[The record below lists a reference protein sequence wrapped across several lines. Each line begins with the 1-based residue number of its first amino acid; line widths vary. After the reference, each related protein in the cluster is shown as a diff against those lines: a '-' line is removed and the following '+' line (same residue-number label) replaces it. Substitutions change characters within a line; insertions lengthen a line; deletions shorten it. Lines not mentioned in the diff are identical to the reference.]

1 MDTVLEL
8 LERELNVSR
17 WTTMN
22 VLELNENA
30 DTEYDEFKKIIET
43 ILQAEL
49 ITNDT
54 VKNIDEYFDTLQENY
69 EYLHH
74 ANDATMNESVL
85 LLLTDV
91 SRQHKLR
98 EK

>member
-30 DTEYDEFKKIIET
+30 DTQYDEFKKIIET

-54 VKNIDEYFDTLQENY
+54 IKNIDEYFDVLQGNY

-74 ANDATMNESVL
+74 TNNAMMNESVL

>member
-30 DTEYDEFKKIIET
+30 DAQYDEFKKIIET

-54 VKNIDEYFDTLQENY
+54 IKNIDEYFNVLQENY

-74 ANDATMNESVL
+74 TNNAMMNESVL

>member
-30 DTEYDEFKKIIET
+30 DTQYDEFKKIIET

-54 VKNIDEYFDTLQENY
+54 IKNIDEYFDVLQENY

-74 ANDATMNESVL
+74 TNNAMMNESVL

>member
-1 MDTVLEL
+1 
-8 LERELNVSR
+8 
-17 WTTMN
+17 MN

-30 DTEYDEFKKIIET
+30 DAQYDEFKKIIET

-54 VKNIDEYFDTLQENY
+54 IKNIDEYFDVLQENY

-74 ANDATMNESVL
+74 TNNAMMNESVL